1 MSETDTE
8 NRKTESAVARDR
20 IFRATLV
27 LAALIFVL
35 LYKFLL

>member
-1 MSETDTE
+1 MSEPEIAST
-8 NRKTESAVARDR
+8 KTESAVARDR

-35 LYKFLL
+35 LYKFVL